1 HLVDPA
7 WTANRTAVSASTAG
21 VNVDETIRRTGNLER
36 DGAQSG
42 RVSEGVGSIAAS
54 DELNTCP

>member
-1 HLVDPA
+1 MDRKP
-7 WTANRTAVSASTAG
+7 NSGVSEYSERG